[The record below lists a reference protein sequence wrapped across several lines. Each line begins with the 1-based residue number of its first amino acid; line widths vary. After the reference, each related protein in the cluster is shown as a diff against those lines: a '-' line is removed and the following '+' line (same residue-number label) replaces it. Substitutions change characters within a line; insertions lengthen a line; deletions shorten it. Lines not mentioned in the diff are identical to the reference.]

1 MKQNNRTILY
11 FGLENV
17 KFYSLFYELLRE
29 AVTKL

>member
-1 MKQNNRTILY
+1 MKQNNRSILY
-11 FGLENV
+11 FGLANV